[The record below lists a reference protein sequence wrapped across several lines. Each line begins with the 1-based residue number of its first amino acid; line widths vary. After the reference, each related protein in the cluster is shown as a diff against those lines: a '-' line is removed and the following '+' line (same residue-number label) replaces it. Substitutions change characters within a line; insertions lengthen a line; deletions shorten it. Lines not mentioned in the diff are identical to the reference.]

1 MSEQPD
7 SSKPLDS
14 SPKDQIQAQQKIAII
29 VDANAIIKQIP
40 LRSVINKTLSSDE
53 EFNKMYEIYTLQDV
67 VNEIRDE

>member
-7 SSKPLDS
+7 SSKTLDS
-14 SPKDQIQAQQKIAII
+14 SSKDQIQAQQKIAII

-40 LRSVINKTLSSDE
+40 LRSVINKTLTSDE
-53 EFNKMYEIYTLQDV
+53 DFNRMYEVYTLQDV